1 MPPKRARPAAA
12 SKAGIKTARL
22 VPVSSGFTR
31 SPAVFVFPIQRTVSS
46 QVYSD
51 SEPEAPRSSKMALAL
66 KDLPDLDDSDDEP
79 LVRRMKSQQ
88 PRPKPARRGV
98 PTTSAS
104 GTKAASAKPQPQQQQ
119 PQQQQQQQQQQSA
132 VLKSKRGKGSTME
145 NQENASVEL
154 SKASKISAVTAKDD
168 GKSGKK
174 NPRTASSMTPE
185 QLAAAYEDLSAKY
198 KHLKQLRVTEAE
210 RLLDEYRAKLEEA
223 TQSAENYRA
232 QMEPQL
238 ESALRNQE
246 KLRDKAEILNAQVRT
261 LQRQLRDC
269 EEKFRQ
275 QYEQEQ
281 KAKAKNSALKST
293 SALEDTTPSGPANS
307 IKELEDRTCFKFVP
321 RDAHPRSNKEK
332 RPNVW
337 DCENI
342 GYHGTLRFSL
352 TYDLTCDKVTYTP
365 RIEEKRDA
373 KLLRHLPDYL
383 TEEIEFQ
390 SQFESKLFENM
401 LAFNNKKDS

>member
-12 SKAGIKTARL
+12 SKAGIK
-22 VPVSSGFTR
+22 
-31 SPAVFVFPIQRTVSS
+31 RTVSS

-79 LVRRMKSQQ
+79 LVRRMKPQQ
-88 PRPKPARRGV
+88 PRPKPAKRVV
-98 PTTSAS
+98 PTTSAA
-104 GTKAASAKPQPQQQQ
+104 GTKAAPAKPQPSQQ
-119 PQQQQQQQQQQSA
+119 PPQQQQQQSA
-132 VLKSKRGKGSTME
+132 VLKSKKANGSTME
-145 NQENASVEL
+145 NQENASVAL
-154 SKASKISAVTAKDD
+154 GKASKINAVTAKDD
-168 GKSGKK
+168 GKSSKK
-174 NPRTASSMTPE
+174 NPRAASSMTPE
-185 QLAAAYEDLSAKY
+185 QLAAAYEDLNAKY

-281 KAKAKNSALKST
+281 QIKAKNSTMRSSSVSEEVSPL
-293 SALEDTTPSGPANS
+293 GPASS
-307 IKELEDRTCFKFVP
+307 IKNHEHRTYFKFVP
-321 RDAHPRSNKEK
+321 RNAHPRSNKEK

-342 GYHGTLRFSL
+342 GFHGTLRFTL
-352 TYDLTCDKVTYTP
+352 TYDYTCDMVTYTP

-373 KLLRHLPDYL
+373 NLLKHVPDYL
-383 TEEIEFQ
+383 TDEIEFE
-390 SQFESKLFENM
+390 SKFEGKLFENM
-401 LAFNNKKDS
+401 LSFNNGIGQEKRKQ

>member
-1 MPPKRARPAAA
+1 MPPKRARAAAA
-12 SKAGIKTARL
+12 SKAGIK
-22 VPVSSGFTR
+22 
-31 SPAVFVFPIQRTVSS
+31 RTVFT

-51 SEPEAPRSSKMALAL
+51 SEPEA
-66 KDLPDLDDSDDEP
+66 
-79 LVRRMKSQQ
+79 
-88 PRPKPARRGV
+88 
-98 PTTSAS
+98 
-104 GTKAASAKPQPQQQQ
+104 
-119 PQQQQQQQQQQSA
+119 
-132 VLKSKRGKGSTME
+132 
-145 NQENASVEL
+145 L
-154 SKASKISAVTAKDD
+154 SKASKTSAITTKDD

-174 NPRTASSMTPE
+174 NPRAASSMTPE
-185 QLAAAYEDLSAKY
+185 QLAVAYEDLSAKY

-281 KAKAKNSALKST
+281 KAKAKSSTLRSSSASEEVL
-293 SALEDTTPSGPANS
+293 PSGPASS
-307 IKELEDRTCFKFVP
+307 IKDDEDRTCFKFVP
-321 RDAHPRSNKEK
+321 RNAHPRSNKEK
-332 RPNVW
+332 RPSVW

-342 GYHGTLRFSL
+342 GYHGTLRFTL
-352 TYDLTCDKVTYTP
+352 TYDYSGNKVTYTP

-373 KLLRHLPDYL
+373 QLLKHLPDYL

-401 LAFNNKKDS
+401 LAFNNGKAS

>member
-12 SKAGIKTARL
+12 AKAGIK
-22 VPVSSGFTR
+22 
-31 SPAVFVFPIQRTVSS
+31 RTVSS

-66 KDLPDLDDSDDEP
+66 KDLPDLDDTDEEP
-79 LVRRMKSQQ
+79 LVRRMKPQQ
-88 PRPKPARRGV
+88 PRPKPAKRV
-98 PTTSAS
+98 LPTASAAA
-104 GTKAASAKPQPQQQQ
+104 TKAASAKSQPPQQQ
-119 PQQQQQQQQQQSA
+119 PQAQQQQQQQSA
-132 VLKSKRGKGSTME
+132 VLKSKKGNSSTME
-145 NQENASVEL
+145 NQENESVAL
-154 SKASKISAVTAKDD
+154 SKTNKPNAVTAKDD

-174 NPRTASSMTPE
+174 NPRAASSMTPE
-185 QLAAAYEDLSAKY
+185 QLAAAYEDMSAKY

-281 KAKAKNSALKST
+281 KAKAKSSTVRSSST
-293 SALEDTTPSGPANS
+293 SEETSAFGPANS
-307 IKELEDRTCFKFVP
+307 IKDHEDRMCFKFVP
-321 RDAHPRSNKEK
+321 RNAQPRSNKEK
-332 RPNVW
+332 RPSVW

-342 GYHGTLRFSL
+342 GYHGTLRFTL
-352 TYDLTCDKVTYTP
+352 TYDYTCDKVTYTP

-373 KLLRHLPDYL
+373 KLLKHLPDYL
-383 TEEIEFQ
+383 TEEIEFE
-390 SQFESKLFENM
+390 SRFENKLFENM
-401 LAFNNKKDS
+401 LAFNNGKAS